1 MCFLYGG
8 LTNVKKE
15 MTGVFASILPQVV
28 MRQLTIDNVLY
39 HAIVIIM
46 EIGSI
51 RHKALHKFAESGQAK
66 GLDKRLVGRLRNM
79 IAFLDAAGSL
89 EELKIPP
96 NFGFHILSG
105 GRAGQAIMT
114 VTKNWR
120 LTFRLNDAGQI
131 IDLDLED
138 YH

>member
-1 MCFLYGG
+1 
-8 LTNVKKE
+8 
-15 MTGVFASILPQVV
+15 
-28 MRQLTIDNVLY
+28 MRQLTIDNVFY

-51 RHKALHKFAESGQAK
+51 RHKALRKFAESGQAK

-96 NFGFHILSG
+96 NFGFYILSG
-105 GRAGQAIMT
+105 DRAGQAIMT